1 MWWLHPIPVYL
12 VESKNKMEFLIISQR
27 AEPFVDVNM
36 KSLTELGRFDILLRS
51 ILAATRL
58 IHSTDE
64 TVDTIYCYIKGD
76 GIGWFGWDKISQNE
90 DEVTLAYEIEKN
102 WQEIFKQTSLL
113 ELLESISPTSFCYL
127 REDGVNVN
135 DNSVIDEVKGSLVVL
150 GAQSDLTDDD
160 KDQFNEYIESNN
172 SKSFSIS
179 LGSESMLASQSI
191 IYLRQ
196 IISLNKI
203 K

>member
-1 MWWLHPIPVYL
+1 M
-12 VESKNKMEFLIISQR
+12 KFLIISQR

-51 ILAATRL
+51 ILATTRF

-64 TVDTIYCYIKGD
+64 TADTIYCYIKGK
-76 GIGWFGWDKISQNE
+76 GLGWFRWDKISQNE
-90 DEVTLAYEIEKN
+90 DEVTLAYDVEKN
-102 WQEIFKQTSLL
+102 WEKIFNQTTLL
-113 ELLESISPTSFCYL
+113 ELLETISPASICYL
-127 REDGVNVN
+127 QEDG
-135 DNSVIDEVKGSLVVL
+135 IDINNADLNKIKGSLVVL
-150 GAQSDLTDDD
+150 GAQNDLVDDD
-160 KDQFNEYIESNN
+160 QDQLDEFISANN
-172 SKSFSIS
+172 VKSYSIS